1 MTVPQKY
8 LETVTMAL
16 DRARLRRGAALFL
29 RALAGALG
37 LGFVVVGIE
46 LVGLALAV
54 FLQALGIV
62 DLGMEA
68 SVGEQLGAGLILA
81 VVGWLFL
88 GTAWEG
94 LLGWAPAEGSWSRD
108 ELSVAWL
115 VAVLVSGAALVVGGD
130 EAAAYGSRLWPGVFS
145 GALLVWSVGWA
156 GLSAV
161 PIAVAALWG
170 LDRIWPGIRW
180 EAGRLP
186 GLLAVW
192 AIAAASVFQ
201 RSGGLS

>member
-1 MTVPQKY
+1 MTPPREY
-8 LETVTMAL
+8 LERVTVAL

-46 LVGLALAV
+46 LVGLALVV

-81 VVGWLFL
+81 VVGWFFL

-94 LLGWAPAEGSWSRD
+94 LLGWAPAEGNRD
-108 ELSVAWL
+108 ELAVAWL
-115 VAVLVSGAALVVGGD
+115 AAALVSGAALVVAGG
-130 EAAAYGSRLWPGVFS
+130 EAAAYGSRLWPGIFS

-161 PIAVAALWG
+161 PIVVAALWG
-170 LDRIWPGIRW
+170 LDRMWPGIRW

-186 GLLAVW
+186 STLAVW

-201 RSGGLS
+201 RSGGFS

>member
-1 MTVPQKY
+1 MTI
-8 LETVTMAL
+8 AL
-16 DRARLRRGAALFL
+16 DRARLRRGAALSF

-37 LGFVVVGIE
+37 LGFAVVGIE

-54 FLQALGIV
+54 FLQALGMV

-68 SVGEQLGAGLILA
+68 NVGEQLGAGLILA
-81 VVGWLFL
+81 VVGWFFL

-94 LLGWAPAEGSWSRD
+94 LLGWAPEEGAWSRD
-108 ELSVAWL
+108 ELAVAWL
-115 VAVLVSGAALVVGGD
+115 AAVLVSGTALVVAGG
-130 EAAAYGSRLWPGVFS
+130 EAAAYGSRLWPGIFS

-161 PIAVAALWG
+161 PMVVAVLWG

-186 GLLAVW
+186 GTLAVW

-201 RSGGLS
+201 QSGGLS